1 MNKFEN
7 VESTRRAGYVS
18 ALVAQGMTKAAAE
31 AELVA
36 QDRIEAAT
44 RLLQAKLF
52 PEEYDYLGDSYYELQ
67 QRDRGV
73 SPMDDEHTALM
84 NEKRR
89 AFGVPGLDGGG
100 RASAGGSW
108 EFCENLVRQM
118 KAVLEEGGPSG
129 RRYR

>member
-7 VESTRRAGYVS
+7 VESTRRARYVS
-18 ALVAQGMTKAAAE
+18 ALMAQGTTKEAAE

-36 QDRIEAAT
+36 QDRIEIAT
-44 RLLQAKLF
+44 RHLQASLF
-52 PEEYDYLGDSYYELQ
+52 PEEYDFLGDSYYELQ

-73 SPMDDEHTALM
+73 SPMADEHTTLM

-89 AFGVPGLDGGG
+89 AFGIPALDAGG
-100 RASAGGSW
+100 RATACDSW
-108 EFCENLVRQM
+108 EFCEKLVRQM
-118 KAVLEEGGPSG
+118 KTVLEEGGPSG